1 MRIVVHDYSGHPFQI
16 QLSRELA
23 RQGHEILHL
32 YFESFQSPK
41 GAVQRRADDPASFQ
55 IEGIR
60 FHEPFAK
67 YENFAKRRSHEIRYG
82 RMAARR
88 IAEYRPDLLLS
99 SNTPLDAQK
108 IIQATAVQLGSKF
121 VFWLQDIYSIA
132 IHSILKKRHF
142 PFAGLVGA
150 WYTRLERKMLA
161 SSDAVVMIS
170 PDFAPVLQHW
180 RADPSR
186 LHTIENWAVRDEITP
201 RPQDNPWSREQG
213 LAGRFVF
220 LYSGTIGM
228 KHNPGLLI
236 DLAESMRPHPEVSV
250 VVISEGVNAEWIRS
264 EVAKRGMANLTVLP
278 LQPWARLPEVLST
291 GSVLTA
297 LLGEESGEFSV
308 PSKVLSY
315 LCVGRSLLLSVP
327 AQNLAARI
335 VSGKLTGR
343 PAGVVAPPED
353 SVAFIAAA
361 HRLYEDRAQREE
373 FAANARTYADETFD
387 IERIVERF
395 TKVFESA
402 GIPAALARPACPVRH
417 G

>member
-1 MRIVVHDYSGHPFQI
+1 MRLVVHDYSGHPFQI

-23 RQGHEILHL
+23 RQGHEVLHL

-41 GAVQRRADDPASFQ
+41 GAVQRRPDDPASFR

-60 FHEPFAK
+60 FNEPFAK

-82 RMAARR
+82 KMAARR
-88 IAEYRPDLLLS
+88 IAEYRPDLLIS
-99 SNTPLDAQK
+99 SNTPLDAQQ
-108 IIQATAVQLGSKF
+108 IIQAASEAIGAKF

-132 IHSILKKRHF
+132 IGSILKKRKF
-142 PFAGLVGA
+142 PLAGLIGA
-150 WYTRLERKMLA
+150 WYRRLERKMLA

-170 PDFAPVLQHW
+170 PDFGPVLQRW
-180 RADPSR
+180 GVAAMR
-186 LHTIENWAVRDEITP
+186 LHTIENWAVRDEIRP
-201 RPQDNPWSREQG
+201 WPQDNPWSREQG

-228 KHNPGLLI
+228 KHNPGLLV
-236 DLAESMRPHPEVSV
+236 DLAESMRPHSDVSV
-250 VVISEGVNAEWIRS
+250 VVVSEGVNAEWIRS
-264 EVAKRGMANLTVLP
+264 EIARRGISNLTLLP
-278 LQPWARLPEVLST
+278 LQPWSRLPEVLST

-315 LCVGRSLLLSVP
+315 LCAGRPLLLSVP

-335 VSGKLTGR
+335 VSGGINGR
-343 PAGVVAPPED
+343 PAGVVASPED
-353 SVAFIAAA
+353 SADFIAAA
-361 HRLYEDRAQREE
+361 RSLYQDQTRREE
-373 FAANARTYADETFD
+373 FARNAEAYADETFD
-387 IERIVERF
+387 IVRIAERF
-395 TKVFESA
+395 SAVFEAA
-402 GIPAALARPACPVRH
+402 GIPAALMRPPVAPR